1 MASPKKRDTRTRSL
15 FASQPGQRAQPV
27 PFVPGPNPELPKFIA
42 EHSTPYN
49 SQTDKYN
56 VPAFNLDCQIDNA
69 AEPKDLFDLHFYKG
83 KKHWTAIRE
92 HIRH

>member
-1 MASPKKRDTRTRSL
+1 M
-15 FASQPGQRAQPV
+15 

-56 VPAFNLDCQIDNA
+56 VPVFDLGCQIDNA
-69 AEPKDLFDLHFYKG
+69 AEPRLNAG
-83 KKHWTAIRE
+83 
-92 HIRH
+92 